1 MRSRGRSMAKRQ
13 QSVSPSTV
21 AYLERKLA
29 CVEKRRSRIANT
41 FQIEHVL
48 QQMHSPDE
56 QDRAQA
62 VRQVCPCHVPW
73 DVYFAMRKAASRLKQ
88 DPSPLVRANAWHVE
102 EDARELAALEAL
114 QERLAERDE
123 HGRSKP
129 RRRPGWDRARRR
141 SS

>member
-1 MRSRGRSMAKRQ
+1 MAKRQ
-13 QSVSPSTV
+13 QVVSPSTV

-29 CVEKRRSRIANT
+29 CVEKQRSRLENT
-41 FQIEHVL
+41 FEIGHVL
-48 QQMHSPDE
+48 EQMRSPDA

-114 QERLAERDE
+114 QERLAECDERD
-123 HGRSKP
+123 RAQP
-129 RRRPGWDRARRR
+129 RRRPGWDRAKRRP
-141 SS
+141 S

>member
-1 MRSRGRSMAKRQ
+1 MSYRRRSMAKRQ
-13 QSVSPSTV
+13 QVVSPSTV

-29 CVEKRRSRIANT
+29 CVEKRRSRATNT
-41 FQIEHVL
+41 LEFGHVL
-48 QQMHSPDE
+48 AQMRSSNE
-56 QDRAQA
+56 MDRANA

-73 DVYFAMRKAASRLKQ
+73 DVYLAVRKVASRLKQ

-114 QERLAERDE
+114 QEQLAERD
-123 HGRSKP
+123 RAQP